1 MTDKIKHTPGPWG
14 VSLIASAH
22 VVGPNNRGICSTGG
36 YQSNLKD
43 YHNENLANARLIAAA
58 PEMFELI
65 KRLAFCA
72 GLDFF
77 PDDDD
82 AEKAR
87 EIIERIDPR

>member
-1 MTDKIKHTPGPWG
+1 
-14 VSLIASAH
+14 
-22 VVGPNNRGICSTGG
+22 
-36 YQSNLKD
+36 
-43 YHNENLANARLIAAA
+43 
-58 PEMFELI
+58 MFELI
-65 KRLAFCA
+65 TRLAFCA